1 MGKQTKKVS
10 QKTNLSYLIQKQQNF
25 TNLYN
30 NLTTLETKKCS
41 VFRAF
46 YKIKIYKLSISCRSN
61 QI

>member
-41 VFRAF
+41 VFTEHF
-46 YKIKIYKLSISCRSN
+46 IKLKSIN
-61 QI
+61 